1 MKSKADTNIVSS
13 EKKMPDVTYV
23 KVSAV
28 KILAFS
34 FISLLWVVPIVI
46 TFYNSFKQS
55 GKVSSDIFS
64 LPFGDSFVF
73 FENYGK
79 ALTFGNY
86 PIFLSFAYS
95 LFISIVSTALI
106 LLCCS
111 MAAWYI
117 VRVGSVFSKAFYG
130 ICLFS
135 LAVPFQMVMFTLS
148 SNASRFGLDTP
159 FTIPLVYLGYGTG
172 MAVFMFAGFIKGLP
186 LEIEEAAMIDGCGP
200 IRMFFLVVFPML
212 RPVTISVGILELM
225 WIWNDYLLP
234 YLVLDLTRYRTIPIH
249 VQYLKGSYGSVD
261 MGASLAVIMMSL
273 VPVMIVYILCQ
284 KHIVKGIAAGAVKG

>member
-1 MKSKADTNIVSS
+1 MKPEADMKKIAKEEKDPGAVEEKISPVRMITFLIVS
-13 EKKMPDVTYV
+13 V
-23 KVSAV
+23 
-28 KILAFS
+28 
-34 FISLLWVVPIVI
+34 LWVIPIVI

-64 LPFGDSFVF
+64 LPSGDSFVF

-86 PIFLSFAYS
+86 PFFLSFVYS
-95 LFISIVSTALI
+95 LFISVVSTALI

-117 VRVGSVFSKAFYG
+117 VRVGSLFSKIFY
-130 ICLFS
+130 ILCLLS
-135 LAVPFQMVMFTLS
+135 LAVPFQMVMFSLS

-159 FTIPLVYLGYGTG
+159 LTIPLVYLGYGAG
-172 MAVFMFAGFIKGLP
+172 MAVFMFAGFIKSLP
-186 LEIEEAAMIDGCGP
+186 YEIEEAAMIDGCGP
-200 IRMFFLVVFPML
+200 VRMFFLVVFPML
-212 RPVTISVGILELM
+212 RPVIISVGILELM

-234 YLVLDLTRYRTIPIH
+234 YLVLDLTKYRTIPIH

-261 MGASLAVIMMSL
+261 MGASLAVIVMSL
-273 VPVMIVYILCQ
+273 VPMMIVYILCQ

>member
-1 MKSKADTNIVSS
+1 MKTKTKINTIPK
-13 EKKMPDVTYV
+13 EKKDIDITEV
-23 KVSAV
+23 KVSKAR
-28 KILAFS
+28 ILSFS
-34 FISLLWVVPIVI
+34 LISLLWIMPIMI
-46 TFYNSFKQS
+46 TVYNSFKQS
-55 GKVSSDIFS
+55 SKVSSDIFS
-64 LPFGDSFVF
+64 LPVGDSFVF
-73 FENYGK
+73 LENYGK

-86 PIFLSFAYS
+86 PFFLSFAYT

-117 VRVGSVFSKAFYG
+117 VRVGSLFSKIFYG
-130 ICLFS
+130 MCLFS
-135 LAVPFQMVMFTLS
+135 LAVPFQMVMFTVS
-148 SNASRFGLDTP
+148 SNSSRFGLDTP
-159 FTIPLVYLGYGTG
+159 FTIPLVYLGYGAG
-172 MAVFMFAGFIKGLP
+172 MAIFMFAGFIKSLP
-186 LEIEEAAMIDGCGP
+186 YEIEEAAMIDGCGP

-234 YLVLDLTRYRTIPIH
+234 YLVLDLTKYRTIPIH

-261 MGASLAVIMMSL
+261 MGASLAVIVMSL
-273 VPVMIVYILCQ
+273 VPMMIVYILCQ